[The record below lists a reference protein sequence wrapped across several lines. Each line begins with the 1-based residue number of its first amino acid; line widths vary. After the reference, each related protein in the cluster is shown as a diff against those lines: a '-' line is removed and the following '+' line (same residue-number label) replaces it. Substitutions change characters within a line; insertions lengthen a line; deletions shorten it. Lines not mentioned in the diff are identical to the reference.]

1 LDLVIYRES
10 WQKAEEPRPGLS
22 RIINKI
28 LDKTTRFDELPDLG
42 FQSIYD
48 KQAMGDNS
56 VKNYPLFPEKFDG
69 STLRIAIVHARWN
82 KSVIDALIRGAVDK
96 MTESGVQEH
105 NIVVQSVP
113 GSFELPLACKRCASG
128 PINYHRY
135 SLLSVSVFPV
145 G

>member
-1 LDLVIYRES
+1 
-10 WQKAEEPRPGLS
+10 
-22 RIINKI
+22 
-28 LDKTTRFDELPDLG
+28 
-42 FQSIYD
+42 
-48 KQAMGDNS
+48 MGDDS

-128 PINYHRY
+128 SINYHRY
-135 SLLSVSVFPV
+135 SPLSFFPV